1 MHFINGLSTALKV
14 VLLEF
19 QVVLEDFVKFGTF
32 LLVLLLLKWMKVLP
46 LWHVDHTRH
55 SNGWL
60 VIY

>member
-1 MHFINGLSTALKV
+1 MHFIDSLGATLKV

-19 QVVLEDFVKFGTF
+19 QVVLEDLMEFGTF